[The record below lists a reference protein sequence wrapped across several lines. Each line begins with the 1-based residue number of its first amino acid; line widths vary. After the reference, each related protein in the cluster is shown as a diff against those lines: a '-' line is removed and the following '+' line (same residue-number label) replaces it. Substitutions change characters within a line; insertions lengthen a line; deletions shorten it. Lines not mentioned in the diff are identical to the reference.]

1 MKMLALCA
9 PDRDGRDLFIVAFAL
24 QKQYP
29 WLEYVR
35 AAAEGGMVG
44 ALADWFAVTA
54 LFKYPMGIKIPH
66 TAIIPRRKDQI
77 GASLGDFVE
86 TNFLSEEVVQEKLAS
101 ADIARKAGA
110 WLSSPGGPDRVAKE
124 GAAVIRGA
132 FKVLNDDD
140 VQAVIESMVRKHVLT
155 PPWGPPVGR
164 LAERIFADGHHHALV
179 DLLVDRAVDWV
190 RDNQETVNR
199 LVTDR
204 SPTWVPVVRRR
215 PRGRQGVRGDPE
227 IHPRRAGRSAAPG
240 PPVHRQ
246 IPDELAQDLQH
257 DPVMIAR
264 AEGIKAQVLG
274 DPEVRELASRTWNT
288 IKTALLTAVDDPH
301 SELTVKFKAAVH
313 DFGTRLVVD
322 PEELAGKVN
331 AWIGDAAGY
340 LVKTY
345 RSDIAGVIT
354 DTVSRW
360 DAEETSQKIELQV
373 GKDLQFI
380 RINGTVV
387 GALAGLDHLHGGE
400 RCCSVSYPGSGRA
413 GPIVRGQ
420 CVCSGESSP
429 ARRRRP
435 PAPCTHGRGHHGRS
449 LEFPRAGRS
458 NPELTGITEPSTA
471 TTSPFLDEPDRPFGD
486 LSGVE
491 QQGAFGSSARQES
504 AVRQISAVGEGFSE
518 DGVSGLAGN
527 VQQGP
532 SRGNPGQEVQGS

>member
-1 MKMLALCA
+1 MPRDFRAALSRTVPPGRRSAASGDAEKAAALRRMKLLALSLLIVMA
-9 PDRDGRDLFIVAFAL
+9 VIFVVAFAF

-77 GASLGDFVE
+77 GASLGEFVE
-86 TNFLSEEVVQEKLAS
+86 TNFLSEQVVQEKLAS

-140 VQAVIESMVRKHVLT
+140 VQAVIESMVRKHLLT

-164 LAERIFADGHHHALV
+164 LAERIFDDGHHHALV
-179 DLLVDRAVDWV
+179 DLLVDRTVDWV

-204 SPTWVPVVRRR
+204 SPTWVPSFVDGLVGDKVYVEILKFTRAVQSDPQHQVRRSI
-215 PRGRQGVRGDPE
+215 DKYLK
-227 IHPRRAGRSAAPG
+227 
-240 PPVHRQ
+240 
-246 IPDELAQDLQH
+246 ELAQDLQH

-274 DPEVRELASRTWNT
+274 DPEVRELASRTWDT

-313 DFGTRLVVD
+313 DFGTRLLVD
-322 PEELAGKVN
+322 PELAGKVN

-354 DTVSRW
+354 DTVARW

-373 GKDLQFI
+373 GRDLQFI

-387 GALAGLDHLHGGE
+387 GALAGLAIFT
-400 RCCSVSYPGSGRA
+400 V
-413 GPIVRGQ
+413 
-420 CVCSGESSP
+420 
-429 ARRRRP
+429 
-435 PAPCTHGRGHHGRS
+435 
-449 LEFPRAGRS
+449 
-458 NPELTGITEPSTA
+458 A
-471 TTSPFLDEPDRPFGD
+471 TLLFG
-486 LSGVE
+486 
-491 QQGAFGSSARQES
+491 
-504 AVRQISAVGEGFSE
+504 
-518 DGVSGLAGN
+518 
-527 VQQGP
+527 
-532 SRGNPGQEVQGS
+532 

>member
-1 MKMLALCA
+1 MKLLALSLLVVMA
-9 PDRDGRDLFIVAFAL
+9 VIFIVAFAL

-29 WLEYVR
+29 GFEYVR

-77 GASLGDFVE
+77 GASLGEFVE
-86 TNFLSEEVVQEKLAS
+86 TNFLSEQVVQEKLAS

-140 VQAVIESMVRKHVLT
+140 VQAVIESMVRKHLLT

-164 LAERIFADGHHHALV
+164 LAERIFDDGHHHALV
-179 DLLVDRAVDWV
+179 DLMVDRTVDWV

-204 SPTWVPVVRRR
+204 SPTWVPSFVDGLVGDKVYVEILKFTRAVQSDPQHQVRLSI
-215 PRGRQGVRGDPE
+215 DKYLK
-227 IHPRRAGRSAAPG
+227 
-240 PPVHRQ
+240 
-246 IPDELAQDLQH
+246 ELAQDLQH

-274 DPEVRELASRTWNT
+274 DPEVRELASRTWDT

-313 DFGTRLVVD
+313 DFGTRLLVD
-322 PEELAGKVN
+322 PELAGKVN

-354 DTVSRW
+354 DTVARW

-373 GKDLQFI
+373 GRDLQFI

-387 GALAGLDHLHGGE
+387 GALAGLAIFTL
-400 RCCSVSYPGSGRA
+400 
-413 GPIVRGQ
+413 
-420 CVCSGESSP
+420 
-429 ARRRRP
+429 
-435 PAPCTHGRGHHGRS
+435 
-449 LEFPRAGRS
+449 
-458 NPELTGITEPSTA
+458 A
-471 TTSPFLDEPDRPFGD
+471 TLLFG
-486 LSGVE
+486 
-491 QQGAFGSSARQES
+491 
-504 AVRQISAVGEGFSE
+504 
-518 DGVSGLAGN
+518 
-527 VQQGP
+527 
-532 SRGNPGQEVQGS
+532 

>member
-1 MKMLALCA
+1 MKLLALGLLIIMA
-9 PDRDGRDLFIVAFAL
+9 VIFVFAFAL

-77 GASLGDFVE
+77 GASLGEFVE
-86 TNFLSEEVVQEKLAS
+86 TNFLSEQVVQEKLAS
-101 ADIARKAGA
+101 VDIARKAGA
-110 WLSSPGGPDRVAKE
+110 WLSGPGGAERVAKE

-140 VQAVIESMVRKHVLT
+140 VQAVIESMVRKHLLT

-164 LAERIFADGHHHALV
+164 LAERIFADGHHHTLV
-179 DLLVDRAVDWV
+179 DLLVDRTVDWV
-190 RDNQETVNR
+190 RDNHETVSR
-199 LVTDR
+199 LVSDR
-204 SPTWVPVVRRR
+204 SPQWVPQFVDGLVGDKVYVEILKFTKAVQSDPQHQVR
-215 PRGRQGVRGDPE
+215 QSIDTYLT
-227 IHPRRAGRSAAPG
+227 
-240 PPVHRQ
+240 
-246 IPDELAQDLQH
+246 ELAQDLQH

-274 DPEVRELASRTWNT
+274 DPEVRELASRTWGT
-288 IKTALLTAVDDPH
+288 IKAALLGAVDDPH
-301 SELTVKFKAAVH
+301 SELTLKFKAAVH

-322 PEELAGKVN
+322 PELAGKVN

-354 DTVSRW
+354 ETVARW
-360 DAEETSQKIELQV
+360 DAEETSRKIELQV

-387 GALAGLDHLHGGE
+387 GALAGAAIFTVAHL
-400 RCCSVSYPGSGRA
+400 
-413 GPIVRGQ
+413 
-420 CVCSGESSP
+420 
-429 ARRRRP
+429 
-435 PAPCTHGRGHHGRS
+435 
-449 LEFPRAGRS
+449 
-458 NPELTGITEPSTA
+458 
-471 TTSPFLDEPDRPFGD
+471 
-486 LSGVE
+486 
-491 QQGAFGSSARQES
+491 AFG
-504 AVRQISAVGEGFSE
+504 
-518 DGVSGLAGN
+518 
-527 VQQGP
+527 
-532 SRGNPGQEVQGS
+532 

>member
-1 MKMLALCA
+1 MKLLALGLLIIMA
-9 PDRDGRDLFIVAFAL
+9 VIFVFAFAL

-77 GASLGDFVE
+77 GASLGEFVE
-86 TNFLSEEVVQEKLAS
+86 TNFLSEQVVQEKLAS
-101 ADIARKAGA
+101 VDIARKAGA
-110 WLSSPGGPDRVAKE
+110 WLSGPGGAERVAKE

-140 VQAVIESMVRKHVLT
+140 VQAVIESMVRKHLLT

-164 LAERIFADGHHHALV
+164 LAERIFADGHHHTLV
-179 DLLVDRAVDWV
+179 DLLVDRTVDWV
-190 RDNQETVNR
+190 RDNHETVSR
-199 LVTDR
+199 LVSDR
-204 SPTWVPVVRRR
+204 SPQWVPQFVDGLVGDKVYVEILKFTKAVQADPQHQVR
-215 PRGRQGVRGDPE
+215 QSIDTYLT
-227 IHPRRAGRSAAPG
+227 S
-240 PPVHRQ
+240 
-246 IPDELAQDLQH
+246 LAQDLQH

-274 DPEVRELASRTWNT
+274 DPEVRELASRTWGT
-288 IKTALLTAVDDPH
+288 IKAALLGAVDDPH

-322 PEELAGKVN
+322 PELAGKVN

-354 DTVSRW
+354 DTVARW

-387 GALAGLDHLHGGE
+387 GALAGLAIFTVAHL
-400 RCCSVSYPGSGRA
+400 
-413 GPIVRGQ
+413 
-420 CVCSGESSP
+420 
-429 ARRRRP
+429 
-435 PAPCTHGRGHHGRS
+435 
-449 LEFPRAGRS
+449 
-458 NPELTGITEPSTA
+458 
-471 TTSPFLDEPDRPFGD
+471 
-486 LSGVE
+486 
-491 QQGAFGSSARQES
+491 AFG
-504 AVRQISAVGEGFSE
+504 
-518 DGVSGLAGN
+518 
-527 VQQGP
+527 
-532 SRGNPGQEVQGS
+532 